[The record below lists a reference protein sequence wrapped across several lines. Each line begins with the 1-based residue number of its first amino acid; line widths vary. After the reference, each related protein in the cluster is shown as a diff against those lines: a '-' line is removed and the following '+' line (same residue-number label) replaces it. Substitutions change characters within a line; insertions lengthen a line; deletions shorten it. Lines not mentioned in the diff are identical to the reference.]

1 MKTTDSNKST
11 RWVVSILGAA
21 LAVWAVVAVAD
32 ADLSALSDLDLN
44 WPAFVAVIP
53 MYLGITIAR
62 GARIKIMT
70 GSSESLWL
78 LTGISS
84 LHVLIT
90 KVFPFRT
97 GEFFLPI
104 MLKKYKVMG
113 LTRGSGILVSIR
125 LLDFLVLFTA
135 LFASSFLVRK
145 DYFETYW
152 FYMSLGLFACLA
164 LLLLVLFLVVKGP
177 RNTFLARI
185 SLPAPMVRTGRW
197 AMGLLGADSSTESD
211 KPLGE
216 EGPSRMRIVVA
227 GGLLYTC
234 ISWFLV
240 FWSFFFLLDWA
251 GVQDLS
257 FPAVIL
263 GSAGAIIAGFL
274 PINTLLS
281 LGTIEAGWTASLYL
295 VGVDPALG
303 VIAGFRIHGAI
314 FFFNILFALGGYL
327 LLRIMSRRREETDG
341 R

>member
-1 MKTTDSNKST
+1 MRTAK
-11 RWVVSILGAA
+11 WVVSVLGAA
-21 LAVWAVVAVAD
+21 LAVWAVIAVAD

-53 MYLGITIAR
+53 MYLIITVVR
-62 GARIKIMT
+62 GARIKVMT
-70 GSSESLWL
+70 GSSESVWL

-97 GEFFLPI
+97 GELFLPI

-113 LTRGSGILVSIR
+113 FARGSGILVSIR
-125 LLDFLVLFTA
+125 LLDFIMLFLALLV
-135 LFASSFLVRK
+135 SSFFVRK

-152 FYMSLGLFACLA
+152 IYMCLGFFVCLA
-164 LLLLVLFLVVKGP
+164 LVLLILFHVVKKPGGLEEEVKSP
-177 RNTFLARI
+177 GR
-185 SLPAPMVRTGRW
+185 LPMA
-197 AMGLLGADSSTESD
+197 
-211 KPLGE
+211 
-216 EGPSRMRIVVA
+216 VA
-227 GGLLYTC
+227 GGLLYTS

-240 FWSFFFLLDWA
+240 FWSFFFLLEWA
-251 GVQDLS
+251 GIHDLS

-295 VGVDPALG
+295 VGVDPAVG
-303 VIAGFRIHGAI
+303 VIVGFRIHGAI
-314 FFFNILFALGGYL
+314 FFFNILSALIGFL
-327 LLRIMSRRREETDG
+327 LLRIMSRRREQTIE
-341 R
+341 